1 MNLLFGILALTI
13 PLALAEG
20 SAIVTPA
27 ETSAAPRITPYIVF
41 DGQCRN
47 ALDYYQEVLGGTV
60 QMTSVGDSPMRSA
73 FRAEDYDKIV
83 HGRLRSPSADISCSD
98 WLEPTIQPESGN
110 IMRLYVTDGDEAATG
125 VIFSSLAQGGEIIVD
140 FDQTPFGIYGVLIDQ
155 FRVRWMFHVANAE

>member
-13 PLALAEG
+13 PLALVEG

-110 IMRLYVTDGDEAATG
+110 IMRLYVTDGDEAATR

-155 FRVRWMFHVANAE
+155 FRVRWMFHVANTE